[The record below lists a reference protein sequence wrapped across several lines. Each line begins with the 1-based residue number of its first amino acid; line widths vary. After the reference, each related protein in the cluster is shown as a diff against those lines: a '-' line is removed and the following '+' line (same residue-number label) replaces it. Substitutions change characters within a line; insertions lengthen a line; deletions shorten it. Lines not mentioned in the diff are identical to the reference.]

1 MLQGPQWELSVVM
14 SVKVFWISKV
24 GQERGFHENQ
34 RILWSTP
41 TSLIIEFIFK
51 TVKEIS
57 HGFLSGTHYFN
68 PSNNTEAPKQVQGPG
83 ELATESEIW
92 SSCCLF
98 HRLWLLCCEGTLWG
112 CPEDG
117 RSSKNEKCV
126 ESIYMATRVVFTGLW
141 VGNLYSLSPREE
153 EKSISFLDIFSSKT
167 AWKDLTSESWK

>member
-1 MLQGPQWELSVVM
+1 MWRCFGLVQ
-14 SVKVFWISKV
+14 

-51 TVKEIS
+51 TMKETSQDIRKS
-57 HGFLSGTHYFN
+57 MASLSGTHYFN
-68 PSNNTEAPKQVQGPG
+68 PSSNTEAPKQVQWPG
-83 ELATESEIW
+83 ELSTESEIW

-98 HRLWLLCCEGTLWG
+98 FYLLWLLCAVKVLRG

-117 RSSKNEKCV
+117 RSRKNENCV

-141 VGNLYSLSPREE
+141 WEFVFSVTKRGREVDLLPRY
-153 EKSISFLDIFSSKT
+153 FFF
-167 AWKDLTSESWK
+167 